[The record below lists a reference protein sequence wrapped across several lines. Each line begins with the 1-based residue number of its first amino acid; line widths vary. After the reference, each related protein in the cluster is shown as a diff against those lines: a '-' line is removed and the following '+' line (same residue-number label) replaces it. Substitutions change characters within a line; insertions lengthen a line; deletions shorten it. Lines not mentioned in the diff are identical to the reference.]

1 VLLVRGLAA
10 LALGICAI
18 VWPGITL
25 LALVFLFGAFATI
38 DGIASI
44 MFGLRGEPNGTVW
57 WTMVALGALAI
68 IVGIIAFA
76 WPELT
81 LLAFLAIIAAFSIL
95 RGVLEIIA
103 AVRLRKEIQGEWLL
117 GLSGVLSIV
126 FGGLLILWPE
136 IGLVVVAWL
145 MGAYM
150 LALGTL
156 AVFLA
161 LKLRRL
167 CYSPALRGSA

>member
-44 MFGLRGEPNGTVW
+44 MFGLRAEPNGTVW